1 MKSKNNFICA
11 LLPLHWVIKIEVWRG
26 VSHPPLFSVW
36 SRLKQHLSDD
46 NLEEIL
52 PLSFDT
58 LLCRDREDAN
68 YTETF
73 FFSPTCTTLSAPL
86 NLSSFLVCL
95 RLKTVSRRGNG
106 ELQLI
111 GPFAKDGQKLW
122 VGLMSG
128 KQKKR
133 EGMNGHF
140 CLQFLDFLGS
150 WIFKCTHKSVRA
162 SK

>member
-1 MKSKNNFICA
+1 MRSA
-11 LLPLHWVIKIEVWRG
+11 TSSLSQVTTEVWRG
-26 VSHPPLFSVW
+26 ASHPPLFSVW

-52 PLSFDT
+52 PLSFDL
-58 LLCRDREDAN
+58 LLCREREDAN

-73 FFSPTCTTLSAPL
+73 FSPLSAPL

-95 RLKTVSRRGNG
+95 RLKTVSKHVNG

-122 VGLMSG
+122 VGSMSG
-128 KQKKR
+128 KQKKKGR
-133 EGMNGHF
+133 RDEWSF
-140 CLQFLDFLGS
+140 SSSVPWLLWLLGF

-162 SK
+162 S